1 MSAPSSR
8 AKHAIAACS
17 SCHKRDRHVLI
28 SGQPTPSEAAGEHFR
43 AHPTWSQCPEERG
56 GSHENV
62 SSPAA
67 CLREERTF
75 HSSIL
80 HSLGRRLSEHLVRGF
95 KSKLQEDRKTG
106 KGRDGPVSDLL
117 GLCFMPC
124 SENPFNFC
132 VT

>member
-1 MSAPSSR
+1 MSGPSSR
-8 AKHAIAACS
+8 AQHAIAACS
-17 SCHKRDRHVLI
+17 SCHKRDGHVLI
-28 SGQPTPSEAAGEHFR
+28 SGWPTPSEAAGQHFR
-43 AHPTWSQCPEERG
+43 AHPTWSQYPEERD

-95 KSKLQEDRKTG
+95 KSKLQEDRKRG

>member
-1 MSAPSSR
+1 MRQLDSTSEHTPHTASAQR
-8 AKHAIAACS
+8 
-17 SCHKRDRHVLI
+17 RD
-28 SGQPTPSEAAGEHFR
+28 
-43 AHPTWSQCPEERG
+43 

-62 SSPAA
+62 SSPAP
-67 CLREERTF
+67 CLGEERTF

-80 HSLGRRLSEHLVRGF
+80 HSLGRRLSEHLIRGF
-95 KSKLQEDRKTG
+95 KSKLQEDRKRG

-132 VT
+132 IT